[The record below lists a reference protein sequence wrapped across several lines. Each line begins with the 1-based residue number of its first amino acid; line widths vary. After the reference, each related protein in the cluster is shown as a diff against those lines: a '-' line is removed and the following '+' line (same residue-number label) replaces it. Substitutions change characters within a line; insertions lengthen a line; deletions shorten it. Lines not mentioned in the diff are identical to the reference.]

1 MKQIYTKLILAVSL
15 VLVFS
20 LNVRAVNLLP
30 QSSTNGTVAE
40 EAVLSIETPALFIN
54 LSEGGIDAYPLSTI
68 NDYYKNEDNTL
79 VLELTSGYIIEYTT
93 NEYTSYSTEVPQL
106 PTLTSFAFSRDY
118 NHNLFADVA
127 ATAITNNISM
137 VASALGKSLTAGFE
151 LSDANAFAYVN
162 GELQISNHSR
172 ADYSSPIDF
181 VVTYGNYN
189 VVTYE
194 KIKEEIW
201 QETATEMS
209 KIELT
214 AADLSTNK
222 PSQYASESVASLL
235 DNDASTIFHSTWG
248 SANDATIDVD
258 TYIDIVLPSAVEKIC
273 IYYKC
278 RPQTGYNPRVWEVYA
293 SNDGDDWTLVRTLN
307 YETDNMPQGGLSQEY
322 TSPVINLGDSYSY
335 IRILQTDGEYAKNH
349 FAIAEL
355 ALYNVTKV
363 GGESIKIQDAE
374 YDYIKTPFGRVYNID
389 VNSLTSNG
397 NVPRIDIDIVDNAEV
412 VEKDTYLDANF
423 RITGNGVFEDF
434 EDSVTIKG
442 RGNSTWGYPKK
453 PYRLKF
459 GSKVKPFGLKKGKSW
474 VLLANYQ
481 TGSLL
486 ANAIAMKAGKLAEVP
501 YTNDI
506 IPVELY
512 INGTYRG
519 SYMFTQHVSISGNSV
534 DEDDEVAYRLELDT
548 YYDETYR
555 FRSSIYNLPVNF
567 KDPDLDDYED
577 ETERTAKYNAIVDD
591 FNNLE
596 SIIYSNGNISSVLDV
611 DNSARFMFVNELVM
625 NQELGHP
632 KSVFLWRGDIT
643 SPDSKITFGPLWDF
657 DWGFGYETT
666 GNYCTIAYDNDY
678 YNSGMPNSGNGR
690 TFFTTL
696 INNDEFKCSYYK
708 VCKEF
713 FNSGRVDE
721 LNEYI
726 ASYFEYAEESF
737 INNST
742 KWSDGANYGSQIE
755 RMQNWLKNRV
765 EYMYNKT
772 EPMYNLA
779 VSVAGY
785 ATIYLGF
792 DAIIPEGIEV
802 FTISEVEGEW
812 AKLQPVTGVLPAH
825 TGAIVKAN
833 EGNYIFKETDYTA
846 SIENN
851 MLDGSDEDLHLI
863 PENETKYYV
872 LSMVDG
878 VVGLYPDALKN
889 GVFKNNA
896 YKSYM
901 PLNIADTNNAAL
913 SNGFRFDFS
922 GTTMVDAIKA
932 ESPANNTIYDLCG
945 RKINNPTQ
953 GIYIVNGKKVSVK

>member
-1 MKQIYTKLILAVSL
+1 MKQISTTLILAVCL
-15 VLVFS
+15 FLGFS
-20 LNVRAVNLLP
+20 LNVRAVNSLP
-30 QSSTNGTVAE
+30 QSSATETAAE
-40 EAVLSIETPALFIN
+40 EVVLNIETPALFIN
-54 LSEGGIDAYPLSTI
+54 LSDGGVDAYPLSTI
-68 NDYYKNEDNTL
+68 NDYYKTEDNTL
-79 VLELTSGYIIEYTT
+79 VIELKSEYIIEYTT
-93 NEYTSYSTEVPQL
+93 NEYTSYSTEAPQL
-106 PTLTSFAFSRDY
+106 PALTSFAFSRDY

-137 VASALGKSLTAGFE
+137 EASALGKSLTAGFE
-151 LSDANAFAYVN
+151 LSDANALAYVN
-162 GELQISNHSR
+162 DELQISNQSR
-172 ADYSSPIDF
+172 ADYSSPVDF

-222 PSQYASESVASLL
+222 PSQYASEGVASLL
-235 DNDASTIFHSTWG
+235 DNDANTIFHSTWG
-248 SANDATIDVD
+248 SANDATINVD
-258 TYIDIVLPSAVEKIC
+258 TYIDIALPAAMEKIC

-293 SNDGDDWTLVRTLN
+293 SNDGEEWTLARTLN
-307 YETDNMPQGGLSQEY
+307 YETDNMPQGGSSQEY
-322 TSPVINLGDSYSY
+322 TSPVINLGGNYSY
-335 IRILQTDGEYAKNH
+335 IRILQTDGEYSKNH
-349 FAIAEL
+349 LAIAEL

-374 YDYIKTPFGRVYNID
+374 YGYTRTPFGRVYNID

-397 NVPRIDIDIVDNAEV
+397 NVPRIDINIVDNAEV

-423 RITGNGVFEDF
+423 IITGNGVFEDF

-442 RGNSTWGYPKK
+442 RGNTTWGYPKK

-555 FRSSIYNLPVNF
+555 FRSNIYNLPVNF

-577 ETERTAKYNAIVDD
+577 ETERTAKYQAIVDD

-596 SIIYSNGNISSVLDV
+596 SIIYSNGNLSSVLDV
-611 DNSARFMFVNELVM
+611 DNSARFIFVNELVM

-657 DWGFGYETT
+657 DWGFGYESTRE
-666 GNYCTIAYDNDY
+666 YCTIAYDNDY

-726 ASYFEYAEESF
+726 ASYFEYAENSF

-742 KWSDGANYGSQIE
+742 IWSDGANYGSQIE

-765 EYMYNKT
+765 EYMYDKA
-772 EPMYNLA
+772 EPMYNLK
-779 VSVAGY
+779 VGVAGY

-792 DAIIPEGIEV
+792 DATIPEGVEV
-802 FTISEVEGEW
+802 FTASDIEGEW
-812 AKLQPVTGVLPAH
+812 VKLQPVTGILPAN
-825 TGAIVKAN
+825 TGAIVKA
-833 EGNYIFKETDYTA
+833 ETGSYIFKEADEIA
-846 SIENN
+846 AIEDN
-851 MLDGSDEDLHLI
+851 MLDGSDEDMYI
-863 PENETKYYV
+863 APENETTYYV

-878 VVGLYPDALKN
+878 VVGLYPDALA
-889 GVFKNNA
+889 GGLFKNNA
-896 YKSYM
+896 FKAYM
-901 PLNIADTNNAAL
+901 PLNSADASDAAL
-913 SNGFRFDFS
+913 SNGYRFNFS
-922 GTTMVDAIKA
+922 GTTVVDAIKA
-932 ESPANNTIYDLCG
+932 EQPTDDTIYDLSG
-945 RKINNPTQ
+945 RKITEPAQ

>member
-1 MKQIYTKLILAVSL
+1 MKQFSTTLILAVCL
-15 VLVFS
+15 VLGFS
-20 LNVRAVNLLP
+20 MNALAVNSLP
-30 QSSTNGTVAE
+30 QSSTTETVTDDV
-40 EAVLSIETPALFIN
+40 VLNIETPALFIN
-54 LSEGGIDAYPLSTI
+54 LSDGGVDAYPLSTI
-68 NDYYKNEDNTL
+68 NDYYKTEDNTL
-79 VLELTSGYIIEYTT
+79 VIELKSEYIIEYTT
-93 NEYTSYSTEVPQL
+93 NEYTSYSTEAPQL
-106 PTLTSFAFSRDY
+106 PALTSVAFSRDD

-137 VASALGKSLTAGFE
+137 EASALGKSLTAGFE
-151 LSDANAFAYVN
+151 LSDANALAYVN
-162 GELQISNHSR
+162 DELQISNQSR

-201 QETATEMS
+201 QETAAEMS

-222 PSQYASESVASLL
+222 PSQYASEGVASLL
-235 DNDASTIFHSTWG
+235 DNNPSTIFHSTWG
-248 SANDATIDVD
+248 SANDATINVD
-258 TYIDIVLPSAVEKIC
+258 TYIDIALPSAVEKIC

-293 SNDGDDWTLVRTLN
+293 SNDGEEWTPVRTLN

-322 TSPVINLGDSYSY
+322 TSPVINLGGSYSY

-349 FAIAEL
+349 LAIAEL

-374 YDYIKTPFGRVYNID
+374 YGYTRTPFGRVYNID
-389 VNSLTSNG
+389 VNCLTSNG
-397 NVPRIDIDIVDNAEV
+397 DVPRIDIDIVDNAEV

-442 RGNSTWGYPKK
+442 RGNTTWGYPKK

-459 GSKVKPFGLKKGKSW
+459 GSKAKPFGLKKGKSW

-481 TGSLL
+481 RGSLL

-519 SYMFTQHVSISGNSV
+519 NYMFTQHVSISDNSV

-555 FRSSIYNLPVNF
+555 FKSNIYNLPVNF

-596 SIIYSNGNISSVLDV
+596 SIVLDV
-611 DNSARFMFVNELVM
+611 ENSARFLFVNELVM

-666 GNYCTIAYDNDY
+666 SQYCTIAYDSDY

-696 INNDEFKCSYYK
+696 INNDEFKCSYYE

-713 FNSGRVDE
+713 FNNGRVDE

-726 ASYFEYAEESF
+726 ASYFEYAEKSF

-742 KWSDGANYGSQIE
+742 KWNDGANYGSQIE

-765 EYMYNKT
+765 EYMYSKA
-772 EPMYNLA
+772 EPMYNLKVGA
-779 VSVAGY
+779 AGY
-785 ATIYLGF
+785 ATLYLGF
-792 DAIIPEGIEV
+792 DAIIPEGVEV
-802 FTISEVEGEW
+802 FTVSDIEGEW
-812 AKLQPVTGVLPAH
+812 VKLQPVTGVLPAS
-825 TGAIVKAN
+825 TGAIVKA
-833 EGNYIFKETDYTA
+833 EKGNYIFKQTDDVA
-846 SIENN
+846 GIEEN
-851 MLDGSDEDLHLI
+851 MLDGSDEDMYI
-863 PENETKYYV
+863 VPENETTYYV

-878 VVGLYPDALKN
+878 VVGLYPDALAG

-896 YKSYM
+896 FKAYM
-901 PLNIADTNNAAL
+901 PLNSADASDAAQ
-913 SNGFRFDFS
+913 SNGYRFNFS
-922 GTTMVDAIKA
+922 GTTVVDAIKA
-932 ESPANNTIYDLCG
+932 EQPADNTIYDLSG
-945 RKINNPTQ
+945 RKINEPAQ